1 MKKITIVLLS
11 IFFVSIT
18 STFAQDEVKTTQ
30 ENTDCP
36 FTINAEGEK
45 ICTLTGTPECSPKQ
59 SKSSCCKTKSKSSCC
74 KTKSKSSCCKT
85 KSKSSCSKN
94 TSKGEFNYGKKN
106 NYSGKKSS
114 CNKKTKKKCCSTTAS
129 NTTSCAKTN
138 KTSE

>member
-74 KTKSKSSCCKT
+74 KTKSKSSC
-85 KSKSSCSKN
+85 SKN

>member
-59 SKSSCCKTKSKSSCC
+59 SKSSCCKTKSKSSC
-74 KTKSKSSCCKT
+74 
-85 KSKSSCSKN
+85 SKN